1 MTMSMKQILLSAFAV
16 IAFNQSA
23 QAGILLEPYLGY
35 VSGKLKAPT
44 ADANYKGTELGARVG
59 YSLLDF
65 AVGAE
70 YAMTNFTDDSSP
82 AVDMKGADLGIFAS
96 FKFPILVRAYATYFP
111 SPESKN
117 SSSGLSITSKS
128 GNITK
133 LGVGFTGFPFINV
146 NFEYITGSF
155 SKAESGGVE
164 VPFDSKTTA
173 YAISVSAPFDLL

>member
-1 MTMSMKQILLSAFAV
+1 MKTSINQILLAAFAMV
-16 IAFNQSA
+16 AFNQSV

-35 VSGKLKAPT
+35 VSGKIKAT
-44 ADANYKGTELGARVG
+44 TDANYKGTELGARVG

-82 AVDMKGADLGIFAS
+82 SVDIKGADLGIFAS

-111 SPESKN
+111 SPEAKN
-117 SSSGLSITSKS
+117 SSGGISTTSKS

-155 SKAESGGVE
+155 SKAEAGGVE
-164 VPFDSKTTA
+164 VPFDLKTTA